1 MVILLHITILNNQGA
16 ISMKFHRIMLTL
28 IIAVPLLF
36 AGCGT
41 KSSSASIQTETTETE
56 SESSFIRARPDSILF
71 KEYYG
76 LKDVYG
82 YEPFYSAEEWMDEE
96 GKLLFPYDEY
106 RYRMEGM
113 SNILA
118 SLDVPE
124 EVLQK
129 AATEDVLKVVC
140 EGWLTSGAT
149 LAYIFNFP
157 SDYVNIASANIGV
170 VNELLQRSDMAK
182 AVLEDYCTRNY
193 VPGSETSKPA
203 RDALNQVVFDEILLA
218 SNLAFSQMDENMKRQ
233 VIDEVMKKLGDA
245 ESGKY
250 WTQRIE
256 SGFFAYIAEE
266 QEAEG
271 SLWYDYISKNCS
283 KEVKQYLTTDY
294 MRFW

>member
-1 MVILLHITILNNQGA
+1 
-16 ISMKFHRIMLTL
+16 MKFSK
-28 IIAVPLLF
+28 IILPLVLVVPLLF
-36 AGCGT
+36 VGCGT

-56 SESSFIRARPDSILF
+56 SEASFIRAKPDSILF

-113 SNILA
+113 SDILA

-124 EVLQK
+124 AVLQK

-140 EGWLTSGAT
+140 EGWITSGAT
-149 LAYIFNFP
+149 GPFFDFP
-157 SDYVNIASANIGV
+157 SQYINIASANIGV

-182 AVLEDYCTRNY
+182 AVLKDYCTRNY
-193 VPGSETSKPA
+193 VSGTETSRLA

-233 VIDEVMKKLGDA
+233 VIYEVMKKLGDA

-250 WTQRIE
+250 WTEGIT

-294 MRFW
+294 MQFW

>member
-1 MVILLHITILNNQGA
+1 MKSNKIILP
-16 ISMKFHRIMLTL
+16 L

-41 KSSSASIQTETTETE
+41 KSSSTSVQKEPIETE
-56 SESSFIRARPDSILF
+56 NETDFTRAKPQTVLF
-71 KEYYG
+71 KEYKG
-76 LKDVYG
+76 LKDAYE
-82 YEPFYSAEEWMDEE
+82 YEPFYSAKEWMDEE
-96 GKLLFPYDEY
+96 GRLLFPYDEY

-129 AATEDVLKVVC
+129 AATKDVLKVVC

-149 LAYIFNFP
+149 LAYIFESP

-182 AVLEDYCTRNY
+182 AVFEDYCTRNY
-193 VPGSETSKPA
+193 VQGSETSREA
-203 RDALNQVVFDEILLA
+203 QDALNQVIFEEILLA

-233 VIDEVMKKLGDA
+233 VLDEVMKKLGDA
-245 ESGKY
+245 QSGKY
-250 WTQRIE
+250 WTHHKKS
-256 SGFFAYIAEE
+256 SGFFAFIAEE
-266 QEAEG
+266 YAAGG
-271 SLWYDYISKNCS
+271 SLWYDYISDNCP
-283 KEVKQYLTTDY
+283 KEIKQYLTKDFMDY
-294 MRFW
+294 WHS

>member
-1 MVILLHITILNNQGA
+1 
-16 ISMKFHRIMLTL
+16 MKFSK
-28 IIAVPLLF
+28 IILPLVLVVPLLF
-36 AGCGT
+36 IGCGT
-41 KSSSASIQTETTETE
+41 KSSSASIQTEITETE
-56 SESSFIRARPDSILF
+56 SETAFIRAKPDSILF

-82 YEPFYSAEEWMDEE
+82 YEPFYSAEEWMDED

-129 AATEDVLKVVC
+129 AATKDVLKVVC

-149 LAYIFNFP
+149 LAYIFDFP
-157 SDYVNIASANIGV
+157 SQYINIASANIGV

-182 AVLEDYCTRNY
+182 AVLDDYCTRNY
-193 VPGSETSKPA
+193 VLGTETSKPA
-203 RDALNQVVFDEILLA
+203 RDALNQVAFDEILLA
-218 SNLAFSQMDENMKRQ
+218 SNLAFSQLDENMKRQ
-233 VIDEVMKKLGDA
+233 VIDEVMKKLVDA

-250 WTQRIE
+250 WTQSIT

-283 KEVKQYLTTDY
+283 KEAKQYLTTDY
-294 MRFW
+294 MSFWLWK